1 MPPWRELFWQS
12 RRLAAVLGTCKTVLA
27 LVLCCA
33 SACLDGA
40 GAAPRHPLDP
50 LAAEEL
56 LVIRDVLAAS
66 GRFSQN
72 TKFAWIELE
81 EPAKSLVERFEPGHG
96 FPRRA
101 RLAALDFGRRKSFAV
116 TIDLTARRLDAV
128 QDLDPLQ
135 PGLTDYDLERARQIL
150 DSEPKIK
157 DALVRHG
164 LDIPGATSKSVRE
177 LFLGVGEDPALSGE
191 TGRLVRVLFISDQD
205 AIGNFGPVLDS
216 VMAVVDVHGGR
227 VVQLYDV
234 PGVPNRKVPHDIFDA
249 QVRGTAAP
257 AKPLRPVQPQGA
269 NFVVDGNAIRW
280 GNWRLRFGFNV
291 REGLVLHQVRF
302 DDDGR
307 QRSILYRA
315 SVSEVVSRYG
325 DATRA
330 WPWMEFLDEGNFGLG
345 RFSVPVAPG
354 REVPANAVTLSP
366 LLPDADAGS
375 FGRVAH
381 DRIYVYERDA
391 GLLMY
396 FRQDEATV
404 EARATELVVG
414 FLASAGNYAY
424 GLNWVF
430 KQDGSFAF
438 EAELAGQILTKPVNA
453 GKCQGCEALHPETD
467 AGGGGEE
474 SRPVPEDFYGTMV
487 HPHVVGVGH
496 QHWFNLR
503 LDFDVDGLNNAVME
517 NEMKRVAA
525 SGQGPDSAPYFTLTH
540 RVFAKAAE
548 AKREADDANARSWTI
563 YNPSVLG
570 PTGRP
575 AGYSIVPV
583 ENTATIFPRPREK
596 GPAGFTFHHLWV
608 TPYRDGEFY
617 AGGKY
622 PNQAPTHYDD
632 TLYHYAGEE
641 SIHDRDV
648 VVWYSLGETHVVRP
662 EDYPLMPNMKL
673 SVRFVPEGFFAKNPA
688 LGRAVEEGKPP

>member
-1 MPPWRELFWQS
+1 MPPWCDFFWPN
-12 RRLAAVLGTCKTVLA
+12 RRPAAILGTCKQVLA
-27 LVLCCA
+27 IALCCA
-33 SACLDGA
+33 SACPDGA
-40 GAAPRHPLDP
+40 GAAPKHPLDP

-56 LVIRDVLAAS
+56 LVIRDVLASS

-72 TKFAWIELE
+72 TKFAWIGLE
-81 EPAKSLVERFEPGHG
+81 EPAKSLVERFEPDHA

-101 RLAALDFGRRKSFAV
+101 QLAALDFDRHKSFAV
-116 TIDLTARRLDAV
+116 TIDLAARRLDAV
-128 QDLDPLQ
+128 QDLAPLQ

-164 LDIPGATSKSVRE
+164 LQISGAISDSVRE
-177 LFLGVGEDPALSGE
+177 LFLGVGEDPALEGE

-205 AIGNFGPVLDS
+205 AIDNFGPILDS

-234 PGVPNRKVPHDIFDA
+234 PGVPSRKVPHDIFDA
-249 QVRGTAAP
+249 EVRGAATP
-257 AKPLRPVQPQGA
+257 AKPLRPVQAQGA

-280 GNWRLRFGFNV
+280 GNWGFRFSFNH

-315 SVSEVVSRYG
+315 SVAEVVSRYG
-325 DATRA
+325 DPTHA
-330 WPWMEFLDEGNFGLG
+330 WPGIEFLDEGNFGLG
-345 RFSVPVAPG
+345 HLSVPVAPG
-354 REVPANAVTLSP
+354 REVPGNAVTLSP
-366 LLPDADAGS
+366 LLPDAHDRG

-381 DRIYVYERDA
+381 DRIYVYERDG

-396 FRQDEATV
+396 YRQDGATIQ
-404 EARATELVVG
+404 ARATELVVG

-438 EAELAGQILTKPVNA
+438 EAELAGQILTKLVAA
-453 GKCQGCEALHPETD
+453 GKCQRCEALHPGTD
-467 AGGGGEE
+467 AGDGGDA
-474 SRPVPEDFYGTMV
+474 SRPAPDDFYGTMV
-487 HPHVVGVGH
+487 HPHVVGVDH

-503 LDFDVDGLNNAVME
+503 LDFDVDGSNNAVME
-517 NEMKRVAA
+517 NAVKRVAA
-525 SGQGPDSAPYFTLTH
+525 AGQEPDTPYFTVTH

-548 AKREADDANARSWTI
+548 GKRDADDENARSWTI
-563 YNPSVLG
+563 YNPSASG

-575 AGYSIVPV
+575 AGYAIVPV
-583 ENTATIFPRPREK
+583 GNTATVFPRSRER

-608 TPYRDGEFY
+608 TPYRDGEFF

-622 PNQAPTHYDD
+622 PNQAPEHYAD
-632 TLYHYAGEE
+632 TLYHYAGEV
-641 SIHDRDV
+641 SIYDRDI

-673 SVRFVPEGFFAKNPA
+673 SVRFVPDGFFAKNPA
-688 LGRAVEEGKPP
+688 LGRAVEEGKSP